1 MLPVWELGL
10 VLAGVLTPCFV
21 ARGLLVPRLTHSLP
35 PQRQASAQFRLD
47 FGLFLLAGAGMS
59 LLNLWYYGFP
69 LLGSGAKLVLGVA
82 TIGLFASVDLA
93 LERERGLISRALELG
108 TGGRRP
114 PEQLYPLTRTF
125 SIIATAAVLL
135 VSLIVALLLWRDLV
149 WLSKAMEDTGA
160 MIEALKAEVFVE
172 IAFVMGLLLAL
183 CINLILSYS
192 RNLKLLF
199 TNQTRVLAQV
209 SRGELDCSVPV
220 MTEDEFGFIAGHT
233 NTMIEGLRDR
243 LRMQQGLSVAR
254 DVQRNLLPSAPP
266 RVAGLE
272 LAGASVYSDETGGDY
287 YDFFKHCGPACGLDG
302 KGLDV
307 GVAVGDVSGHGV
319 GPALLMATA
328 RALFRLRMSRGGG
341 LGECVS
347 DVNRHLARDLY
358 GSGRFMTLHALLL
371 GSEGGGL
378 TVVSAGH
385 DPAIVFDPAADVF
398 EEYGA
403 GGLPLGVEEEWVY
416 VAAEYPPLKRGQV
429 LCIGTDGIWEAR
441 DASGE
446 MYGKERL
453 REALRANAH
462 RGAQAILDAVLAD
475 VKAFRGDM
483 RQDDDITLVIVK
495 AAS

>member
-1 MLPVWELGL
+1 L
-10 VLAGVLTPCFV
+10 VLAGLLTPCFV
-21 ARGLLVPRLTHSLP
+21 ARGLLVPRLVCPLP

-59 LLNLWYYGFP
+59 LFNLWYYGFP
-69 LLGSGAKLVLGVA
+69 LLGSGSKLALGV
-82 TIGLFASVDLA
+82 TTVGLFASVDLA
-93 LERERGLISRALELG
+93 LERERGQISRAIEMG
-108 TGGRRP
+108 VKGMRP
-114 PEQLYPLTRTF
+114 PEHLYPMTRTF
-125 SIIATAAVLL
+125 SIIATAVLLL
-135 VSLIVALLLWRDLV
+135 VSLIVSLLFWRDLV
-149 WLSKAMEDTGA
+149 WLSKAVQDTGA
-160 MIEALKAEVFVE
+160 LIEALKTEVFVE

-209 SRGELDCSVPV
+209 SRGELDGSVPV

-272 LAGASVYSDETGGDY
+272 MAGSSVYSDETGGDY
-287 YDFFKHCGPACGLDG
+287 YDFFEHCGPACDLDG

-328 RALFRLRMSRGGG
+328 RAMFRLRMSQGGG
-341 LGECVS
+341 LGECVG
-347 DVNRHLARDLY
+347 DVNRHLAKDLY
-358 GSGRFMTLHALLL
+358 GSGRFMTLYALLL
-371 GSEGGGL
+371 GSEGRGL

-385 DPAIVFDPAADVF
+385 DPAMVYDPEADVF
-398 EEYGA
+398 QEYGS

-416 VAAEYPPLKRGQV
+416 DAAEYPPLKQGQV

-453 REALRANAH
+453 RDVLRGNA
-462 RGAQAILDAVLAD
+462 RKKAQAILDAVLAD
-475 VKAFRGDM
+475 VTAFRGGM

-495 AAS
+495 AVP